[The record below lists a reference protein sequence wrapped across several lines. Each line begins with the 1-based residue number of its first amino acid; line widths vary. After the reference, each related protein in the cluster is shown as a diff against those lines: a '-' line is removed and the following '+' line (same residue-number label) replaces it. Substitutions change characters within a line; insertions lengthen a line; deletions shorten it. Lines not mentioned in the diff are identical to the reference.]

1 MRDRRRSRE
10 RRLTAEELALW
21 RAAMRD
27 TRPFAGPAKTRAAD
41 ESAEQEPPSSRHT
54 AVAEPPR
61 IPRRPQPSAPQR
73 LDPRHPAGLDRRSW
87 QRLRRG
93 RLPIEGRIDLHGMTQ
108 EEAWRA
114 LVAFTAEM
122 QAKGARCVLVITGRG
137 IRTGGILRRTAPR
150 WLESPPLRDR
160 VLTYAPARIE
170 HGGEGALYV
179 LLRRRR

>member
-1 MRDRRRSRE
+1 MRERRLPRS

-27 TRPFAGPAKTRAAD
+27 TRPLGETPVREAQPERAPAAEAAAD
-41 ESAEQEPPSSRHT
+41 TPEPP
-54 AVAEPPR
+54 AVSPR
-61 IPRRPQPSAPQR
+61 PVAGAARR
-73 LDPRHPAGLDRRSW
+73 LDPRHPVGLDRRSW

-93 RLPIEGRIDLHGMTQ
+93 LLPIDGRLDLHGMTQ

-114 LVAFTAEM
+114 LVAFTSRM
-122 QAKGARCVLVITGRG
+122 QARGARCILVITGRG
-137 IRTGGILRRTAPR
+137 LRTGGTLRQMTPR
-150 WLESPPLRDR
+150 WLESPPLRER
-160 VLTYAPARIE
+160 VLSYAPARIE